1 MIDIHNHIIYGVD
14 DGSRS
19 LEESMEMVGLYKK
32 AGFDKIIATSH
43 FDRSRFMVDANE
55 IRQKCE
61 ILNAEIARN
70 EIDFKIYPGHEIQ
83 VEPNT
88 TKLINDKTLNTLADS
103 RYVLLELSFLNP
115 PLFLKDLI
123 YNLQLE
129 GYVPIIAH
137 AERYSYVKKNIDY
150 LLDFIKMGALIQAN
164 YSSISKDDT
173 LKIMLERNMV
183 HILATDAHQSEW
195 RSPDIREYKNE
206 IVDIIGESKF
216 ETLATTNPSKIIND
230 EYISSAYD
238 EIRIVEKKK
247 SIFNFWRKK

>member
-19 LEESMEMVGLYKK
+19 LEESMEMVDLYKR

-43 FDRSRFMVDANE
+43 FDRSRYMVDADE
-55 IRQKCE
+55 IRKKCE
-61 ILNAEIARN
+61 ILNN
-70 EIDFKIYPGHEIQ
+70 ELAKNNIDFKIYPGHEIQ

-103 RYVLLELSFLNP
+103 RYVLLELSFLNQ

-173 LKIMLERNMV
+173 LKTMLERNMV

-195 RSPDIREYKNE
+195 RSPDIREYKKE
-206 IVDIIGESKF
+206 IIDIIGETKF